1 MCVITIPPPLS
12 FHFYIMT
19 KKRTPKQRKLLAKK
33 IIKYYFDNP
42 QANNYKIIMEKF
54 KTDETFIRKSLSD
67 ELEKRFNNA
76 QRIRNL

>member
-1 MCVITIPPPLS
+1 
-12 FHFYIMT
+12 MT
-19 KKRTPKQRKLLAKK
+19 KKRTPKQRQLLAKK
-33 IIKYYFDNP
+33 IIEYYFDNP

>member
-1 MCVITIPPPLS
+1 
-12 FHFYIMT
+12 MT

-33 IIKYYFDNP
+33 IIEYYFDNP